1 VSDQPVLVKCLVWDL
16 DNTLWQGTLTEDVE
30 VRIREEVRTA
40 ITTLD
45 ARGVLQSISSKNDH
59 DEAWR
64 RLEELGLA
72 QYFLLPK
79 IGWGR
84 KSDAVKEIAD
94 QLQFA
99 YETMAFLDDSPAER
113 AEVAYHLPRVRC
125 YRAEDT
131 GSLLTLPEFSP
142 AVVTTDSKR
151 RREMYQATFLR
162 DAERTSFSG
171 PDADF
176 LRSLELV
183 MNVEHANQDSLSR
196 LEELTVRTSQMNAT
210 GVRYSESTLRNL
222 IDDPDHAVLVAT
234 MADRFGPYGAIGM
247 LLLQMHEH
255 VWHLKLLVTSCRVI
269 SVGAGTVIL
278 NWLSD
283 QAALSNVHL
292 AADFRPTGRNRMM
305 DVAYRFAGYSDKEC
319 SCLATIGKV
328 PGQAEIRSL
337 HLVPGPRTPP
347 PPMRLVTPDLL
358 NEFRAQ
364 QIRVLGYPS

>member
-1 VSDQPVLVKCLVWDL
+1 MSDKPVLVKCLVWDL

-45 ARGVLQSISSKNDH
+45 SRGILQSISSKNDY

-64 RLEELGLA
+64 RLEEFDLT

-84 KSDAVKEIAD
+84 KSDAIREIAD

-99 YETMAFLDDSPAER
+99 YETIAFLDDSSAER
-113 AEVAYHLPRVRC
+113 AEVAYHLPQVRC
-125 YRAEDT
+125 YQAEDA
-131 GSLLTLPEFSP
+131 GSLVTLPEFSP
-142 AVVTTDSKR
+142 AVVTTDSRR

-183 MNVEHANQDSLSR
+183 MNVERADQDSLSR
-196 LEELTVRTSQMNAT
+196 LAELTARTSQMNAT
-210 GVRYSESTLRNL
+210 GVRYSENTLREL
-222 IDDPDHAVLVAT
+222 LDDPDHEVLVAT
-234 MADRFGPYGAIGM
+234 MTDRFGPYGAIGM
-247 LLLQMHEH
+247 LLLQMYEH

-269 SVGAGTVIL
+269 SVGVGTVIL

-292 AADFRPTGRNRMM
+292 AADFRPTGRNRLM
-305 DVAYRFAGYSDKEC
+305 DVAYRFAGYSDEEC
-319 SCLATIGKV
+319 SCLAKIGKAS
-328 PGQAEIRSL
+328 GQAEISSL
-337 HLVPGPRTPP
+337 HLIPERRIPP
-347 PPMRLVTPDLL
+347 TTMRLVTPQLL
-358 NEFRAQ
+358 NMRTLYA
-364 QIRVLGYPS
+364 I